1 VPSRSEGR
9 HGTDRGAPP
18 SHEAAPP
25 YEFDGHRLAVTRG
38 HPLPLGATLT
48 PAGVNF
54 VLLCRHGTGVTLVL
68 SQPCSGAIATEIP
81 LDPRNHRTGD
91 HWHVRV
97 GGLPDQFCYGYR
109 VDGPDG
115 VGDRYDPGIVLLDPA
130 ARALSCGR
138 PWGAEGKLPRRSLV
152 NTVMVD
158 DPDDINPCIPREDSI
173 IYELHVRG
181 YTIDPSSG
189 VRHPGTYAG
198 LIEKIPYF
206 QQLGVTAVEL
216 LPIDEF
222 DESDCAFVNPLTG
235 EKLKNFWGYNTIA
248 YGAPKAAY
256 ASNPEQSG
264 PWEEFRRMVRAFHA
278 AGIEVI
284 LDVVLNHTAE
294 GGEDGPT
301 YNFRGL
307 DNRLYY
313 LLDEQGRYLNFTGCG
328 NTINSNHPVV
338 RDLLL
343 SCLRNVVAEGD
354 VDGFRFD
361 LASVMGRDLDG
372 EVLVEPPVIEMIS
385 EDALLNDAKMIAEP
399 WDAAGLYQVGSFPG
413 GQRWSVWN
421 GRYRDDVRRFW
432 RGEPGMTSALAT
444 RLCGSDDLYHGRG
457 PLHSINFLTCH
468 DGFTLNDLV
477 SYDHKHNLANG
488 EANRDGSDANF
499 SWNCGV
505 EGPTDDPAIVAL
517 RQRQARNLIATLM
530 VSQGVPMLLGGD
542 EFLRTQQG
550 NNNAWCQDNAT
561 SWVDWTLAERNAE
574 FLRFVRQMIALRM
587 RHPALRRR
595 SFFSTSGHTPDLVWH
610 GVQPFLP
617 DFSAASHAIAA
628 ALDGRRVDRHGRVDR
643 DFYMVFNAYWEP
655 LEFCVPCSPTGRAW
669 RRTVDTALAS
679 PDDALGL
686 DEGPVVPLLYRYR
699 VAERSVVILV
709 SEDS

>member
-1 VPSRSEGR
+1 MTTSPHVVLPARQAR
-9 HGTDRGAPP
+9 A
-18 SHEAAPP
+18 SHLQP
-25 YEFDGHRLAVTRG
+25 EFEGHRLTVTRG
-38 HPLPLGATLT
+38 HPLPLGATHT

-54 VLLCRHGTGVTLVL
+54 ALLCRDGTAVTLVL
-68 SQPCSGAIATEIP
+68 SEPCNDEIATEIV
-81 LDPRNHRTGD
+81 LDPHNNRTGN
-91 HWHVRV
+91 HWHIRIQ
-97 GGLPDQFCYGYR
+97 GLPDEFCYGYR
-109 VDGPDG
+109 VDGPKG
-115 VGDRYDPGIVLLDPA
+115 IGHRFDPRVVLLDPA

-138 PWGAEGKLPRRSLV
+138 FWGADGALPRRSLV
-152 NTVMVD
+152 NKVMVD

-181 YTIDPSSG
+181 YTVDPSSG
-189 VRHPGTYAG
+189 VRSAGTYAG
-198 LIEKIPYF
+198 LIEKIPYLKS
-206 QQLGVTAVEL
+206 LGVTAVEL
-216 LPIDEF
+216 LPVDEF
-222 DESDCAFVNPLTG
+222 DENDCQFVNPLTG
-235 EKLKNFWGYNTIA
+235 QKLLNFWGYSTIA

-256 ASNPEQSG
+256 GSNPERSA

-294 GGEDGPT
+294 GAENGPT

-338 RDLLL
+338 RELLL
-343 SCLRNVVAEGD
+343 SCLRNMVAEGD

-372 EVLVEPPVIEMIS
+372 EVLVKPPVIEMIS
-385 EDALLNDAKMIAEP
+385 EDALLSDAKMIAEP

-457 PLHSINFLTCH
+457 PLHSINFITCH

-477 SYDHKHNLANG
+477 SYDQKHNEANG

-499 SWNCGV
+499 SWNCGF
-505 EGPTDDPAIVAL
+505 EGPTSDAAILAL

-530 VSQGVPMLLGGD
+530 VSQGVPMLQGGD

-550 NNNAWCQDNAT
+550 NNNAWCQDNAI
-561 SWVDWTLAERNAE
+561 SWVDWTLADRNAG
-574 FLRFVRQMIALRM
+574 FLRFVRQLIALRL

-595 SFFSTSGHTPDLVWH
+595 TFFGAGGPTPDIVWH
-610 GVQPFLP
+610 GADPLRP
-617 DFSAASHAIAA
+617 DFSTESRAIAL
-628 ALDGRRVDRHGRVDR
+628 ALDGRRVDRHPLVDR
-643 DFYMVFNAYWEP
+643 DFYMMFNAYWEP
-655 LEFCVPCSPTGRAW
+655 LDFRVAASPTGRAW
-669 RRTVDTALAS
+669 RRAVDTALPS

-686 DEGPVVPLLYRYR
+686 DEGPVIPVLFSYR
-699 VAERSVVILV
+699 VEARSLVILV
-709 SEDS
+709 SEAEV